1 MCGWHHKWFTYH
13 GTLSIASTF
22 ITVSIILSAIYIM
35 RVFLVYVHVTSV
47 EGRDLYIRIPCNRLF
62 RDNTKV
68 LDKLDLAQTPL
79 SITISLM
86 SSEITLP
93 VKDAT
98 TPTVENQLCRL
109 RKLTTAKPLMTSQ
122 ISRDLQKSF
131 HSHRKKSQ
139 SPQYD
144 QQPVQIQHSLT
155 VVDLQT
161 FNH

>member
-1 MCGWHHKWFTYH
+1 
-13 GTLSIASTF
+13 
-22 ITVSIILSAIYIM
+22 M
-35 RVFLVYVHVTSV
+35 RVFLVYAHVTSLV
-47 EGRDLYIRIPCNRLF
+47 GRNLQPRILCNRLS
-62 RDNTKV
+62 RDNTRV

-98 TPTVENQLCRL
+98 TPTVENQPCRL

-131 HSHRKKSQ
+131 HSHRQKSLK
-139 SPQYD
+139 STVLPTTSTD
-144 QQPVQIQHSLT
+144 PALLDSCRLT
-155 VVDLQT
+155 
-161 FNH
+161 NI

>member
-1 MCGWHHKWFTYH
+1 MHDHKHNDHVHKFVCGWHHKWFTYH

-62 RDNTKV
+62 RDNTRI

-79 SITISLM
+79 SITIWLM
-86 SSEITLP
+86 LSEITLP

-109 RKLTTAKPLMTSQ
+109 RKLITAKPLMTSQ
-122 ISRDLQKSF
+122 ISRSTKILPQSQEKESKS
-131 HSHRKKSQ
+131 
-139 SPQYD
+139 
-144 QQPVQIQHSLT
+144 T
-155 VVDLQT
+155 V
-161 FNH
+161 